1 MLAVAAGAITAAGA
15 AFDALAVVSGVA
27 AICRVVSEALGAASF
42 IGVNT
47 AVNAISLLASGAA
60 AGAGAGNSGVL
71 VDCAI
76 FSLEPVAGADG
87 VAAGAAD
94 AVGIGTGATIA
105 VRIGRSAKLRNG
117 FFESVATGRA
127 AVGADEGEA
136 PPPNMDWIIASAICA
151 GDAVVCAAVGAG
163 DEELVDPD
171 DSLANIDWI
180 IGLAISAGDAVTGS
194 FDARPVERLVDIDD
208 ALPNIERIIESAS
221 SAGDAVTTGAFAP
234 IAIGDVA

>member
-1 MLAVAAGAITAAGA
+1 LLAVAAGAITAAGA
-15 AFDALAVVSGVA
+15 AFDAFGVVSGVA
-27 AICRVVSEALGAASF
+27 TICRVASEVLGAASF

-60 AGAGAGNSGVL
+60 AGVGAGNCGVL

-76 FSLEPVAGADG
+76 FALEPVAGADG
-87 VAAGAAD
+87 VVAGIADTGAIVTGAA
-94 AVGIGTGATIA
+94 IA
-105 VRIGRSAKLRNG
+105 VRIGRSAKLRKG
-117 FFESVATGRA
+117 FFESAATGRA
-127 AVGADEGEA
+127 AVGAGEGEA

-151 GDAVVCAAVGAG
+151 GDAVGAG

-171 DSLANIDWI
+171 DRLANIDWI

-194 FDARPVERLVDIDD
+194 FGARPVERPVDIDD

-221 SAGDAVTTGAFAP
+221 CAGDAVTTGAFA
-234 IAIGDVA
+234 AVTNGDVA